1 MIRGKIKG
9 ALRLL
14 ERLVGQPG
22 PIILMYHSVADLD
35 ADPWDLAVSPANF
48 HAQIEMLSRT
58 RRVVDLAQIQDQ
70 PATRPGEKRP
80 AAITFDDGY
89 RNVLTAAG
97 PVLAKFDCPA
107 TIFLTTGKI
116 GSNREFWW
124 DDLSRMI
131 LETPLPPVLEF
142 DLAGRKH
149 RIEIGDNPGSG
160 KRNNIHQSIWQA
172 LQPLEPATRQE
183 ALDSMAAIL
192 GCDLSP
198 RSTHAI
204 MNRQDVLALDNT
216 PISVGAHTV
225 THCFLPAFDPQ
236 QQSREI
242 IQSRDDCRDMTG
254 KTPKT
259 FAYPFGNYDESS
271 TEIVRAAGFQL
282 AVTTENDK
290 IRSYH
295 DAMLLPRARTS
306 NWSAAGL
313 WCRLP

>member
-1 MIRGKIKG
+1 MIRGKVKS
-9 ALRLL
+9 ALRRL
-14 ERLVGQPG
+14 ERLVRQPG
-22 PIILMYHSVADLD
+22 PVILMYHSVAELD
-35 ADPWDLAVSPANF
+35 ADPWDLAVTPENF

-58 RRVVDLAQIQDQ
+58 RRVVDLVRIHDQ
-70 PATRPGEKRP
+70 PATRPGEKPP

-107 TIFLTTGKI
+107 TLFLTTGKI

-142 DLAGRKH
+142 DLAGGKH
-149 RIEIGDNPGSG
+149 RVEIGDNPGSG
-160 KRNNIHQSIWQA
+160 KRSTIHQSIWQT

-198 RSTHAI
+198 RPTHAI
-204 MNRQDVLALDNT
+204 MDRQDVLALDST

-225 THCFLPAFDPQ
+225 THCFLPALNAE
-236 QQSREI
+236 QQSLEI
-242 IQSRDDCRDMTG
+242 TQSRDDCRDMTG
-254 KTPKT
+254 KSPAT
-259 FAYPFGNYDESS
+259 FAYPFGSYDDSA
-271 TEIVRAAGFQL
+271 TENVRAAGFQF
-282 AVTTENDK
+282 AVTTEYGRVR
-290 IRSYH
+290 RSQ
-295 DAMLLPRARTS
+295 DTMLLPRAMAG
-306 NWSAAGL
+306 NWSAAAL
-313 WCRLP
+313 SRRLP